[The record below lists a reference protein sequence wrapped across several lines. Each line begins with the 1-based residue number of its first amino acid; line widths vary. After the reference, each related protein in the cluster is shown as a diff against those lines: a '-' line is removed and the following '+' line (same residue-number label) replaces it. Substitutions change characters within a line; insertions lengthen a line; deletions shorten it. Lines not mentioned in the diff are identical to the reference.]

1 MPFKMAWTITSSRR
15 KKDTVTPAP
24 RKRHRP
30 STTRNSFNP
39 LSRDQGTL
47 TQAQWMTPAASSF
60 NDDAPLLESNRP
72 RTLPATAKARSLKKR
87 DSTLTQMDFFSSVP
101 QHRDHMDDVLLSE
114 VTNTQE
120 NHPGPSAQLDGN
132 YSSPR
137 KPRKRKDSLASSDQ
151 HKKPDSANLESQEYN
166 PSNRQ
171 RSRRLADVDAGS
183 SGRRV
188 SSRLARKHRILSD
201 PVENLAFFEEALG
214 TPFKRGN
221 SHRDSRPAVEIKD
234 SLEEEDVMSTWS
246 PVEAADVPVRT
257 PTALRTIVLSSQSPE
272 SFPPSIR
279 TAIRVGSVDQALRSP
294 LAERS
299 RNLSPGTPSKSSAK
313 KQFTVPETKIVTL
326 KLPKRKPPQSQPR
339 VEDSQKNLWSLPSSS
354 PQQTSH
360 GNITT
365 LSPFARPAGN
375 LAEIPDSSQAEALT
389 WTPPA
394 SNAEA
399 SLPSIRDIFGLNAS
413 LVSQHTLT
421 ELAVDEGGEEPVAQ
435 DFPAHSQSSVGIGNV
450 NSPMKNMAMV
460 ADGSLRSTGV
470 GENEMVQGSEDEW
483 AGSPIEVQENE
494 LSVSNPP
501 SFQRSP
507 ATLGRVRQP
516 PGEVL
521 VRDLEAIDGLTY
533 QAEEGS
539 HSMADVPKGSAIPQP
554 RLVEKV
560 MPLDA
565 NDASDQDRSLDDFA
579 LPPPPSVHR
588 RNTQAITTRIPLNDI
603 RGDETSSQSLPSAAT
618 VTQRS
623 IYPATMP
630 HPSQIS
636 TQDATQGLFG
646 LSSFP
651 RPTQY
656 TQHGEGISHS
666 LGLTDK
672 ITIKDSSS
680 CQVSMSQIPEQ
691 PANHSQADIDLG
703 LEEVFNSEDEGD
715 LDLDPPATPAQR
727 PSQVWSDIQISRTP
741 SNEQD
746 LAMNQANETHVDDLE
761 KDVPRVEQAERGQL
775 VRSSQIS
782 LSPILSSQPS
792 PLKKQHPPL
801 AGFDN
806 DTQSNFTQN
815 GHVTAAYI
823 HRQREAGVLPD
834 WYRSAPYKVPGY
846 TRMK

>member
-1 MPFKMAWTITSSRR
+1 
-15 KKDTVTPAP
+15 
-24 RKRHRP
+24 
-30 STTRNSFNP
+30 
-39 LSRDQGTL
+39 
-47 TQAQWMTPAASSF
+47 MTPAAPSF
-60 NDDAPLLESNRP
+60 NDDEPLLESNRP

-101 QHRDHMDDVLLSE
+101 HHRDQMDDVLLSE
-114 VTNTQE
+114 VMNTHVD
-120 NHPGPSAQLDGN
+120 HPGPSAQLDGN

-137 KPRKRKDSLASSDQ
+137 KPRKRKDSLASSDHQ
-151 HKKPDSANLESQEYN
+151 KKLESANLGSQDYN

-171 RSRRLADVDAGS
+171 RSRALPDVDGGS
-183 SGRRV
+183 SGKRV
-188 SSRLARKHRILSD
+188 SRRLARKQRILSD
-201 PVENLAFFEEALG
+201 PVENLALFEEALG
-214 TPFKRGN
+214 TPSKRGD

-257 PTALRTIVLSSQSPE
+257 PTAQRTIVLSSQSPE

-279 TAIRVGSVDQALRSP
+279 TAIRVGSVGQAHRSP

-299 RNLSPGTPSKSSAK
+299 RNLSPRTPSKSSAK
-313 KQFTVPETKIVTL
+313 NQFPVLETKIVTL
-326 KLPKRKPPQSQPR
+326 KLPKRKPPPPQYR

-354 PQQTSH
+354 PQQMMH
-360 GNITT
+360 RQTT
-365 LSPFARPAGN
+365 MLPPLPCPAGN
-375 LAEIPDSSQAEALT
+375 FAEIPDSSQADVLT
-389 WTPPA
+389 WTPSA

-413 LVSQHTLT
+413 LVSQHSLT
-421 ELAVDEGGEEPVAQ
+421 ELTVNDGDEEQVAH
-435 DFPAHSQSSVGIGNV
+435 DVPAHRQDSMHLDNIKSQTTATGMVVGCL
-450 NSPMKNMAMV
+450 PHPT
-460 ADGSLRSTGV
+460 DE
-470 GENEMVQGSEDEW
+470 GENEIVQASEDEW
-483 AGSPIEVQENE
+483 VGSPIEVQENE
-494 LSVSNPP
+494 ISASNPP

-507 ATLGRVRQP
+507 TTLGRVRQP

-521 VRDLEAIDGLTY
+521 VGDLEAINGLPY
-533 QAEEGS
+533 QAEEGP

-560 MPLDA
+560 MPVDA

-588 RNTQAITTRIPLNDI
+588 RTTQAITTRIPSNDV
-603 RGDETSSQSLPSAAT
+603 RGEETSSQSLPSAAT

-656 TQHGEGISHS
+656 TQHVEGIGHS
-666 LGLTDK
+666 VGLTDK

-691 PANHSQADIDLG
+691 TAHHSQTNVDLG

-715 LDLDPPATPAQR
+715 LDLDPPATPAPR
-727 PSQVWSDIQISRTP
+727 PSQVWSDIQINRTP

-746 LAMNQANETHVDDLE
+746 LAKNQANETHVDEPE

-775 VRSSQIS
+775 VGSSQIS
-782 LSPILSSQPS
+782 LSPILSSQTS
-792 PLKKQHPPL
+792 PLKKKHPPL
-801 AGFDN
+801 EGFDN

-834 WYRSAPYKVPGY
+834 WYTPAPYKVPGY